1 MPARQFWFL
10 FTAVLTAATS
20 AVFLAP
26 NSSTL
31 ILSALA
37 ACVLVASIILIV
49 IRSRTGNRWPFIA
62 LPLTLVGSAG
72 IVIALIS
79 SSAIRW
85 LILILVSLS
94 IGICMDAILATKSKT
109 NTTNISDNRLLY
121 TLGHLALLTVFFT
134 TSGMA
139 ALATY
144 FNLPS
149 ALIIVLF
156 TWMIYISGRGFT
168 ASVPHLST
176 HERWSIIVLL
186 TVAMV
191 QVFIA
196 LIALPFHFVIIGGLA
211 AIIFYCLSGVA
222 RTATLGLLNRSLII
236 RYVSGSVAA
245 IAIVLA
251 TAQWI

>member
-1 MPARQFWFL
+1 MV
-10 FTAVLTAATS
+10 T
-20 AVFLAP
+20 
-26 NSSTL
+26 
-31 ILSALA
+31 
-37 ACVLVASIILIV
+37 
-49 IRSRTGNRWPFIA
+49 RSRTGNRWPFIA
-62 LPLTLVGSAG
+62 LPLTLAASSG
-72 IVIALIS
+72 IVIALVS
-79 SSAIRW
+79 NPTIRW
-85 LILILVSLS
+85 LILILAS
-94 IGICMDAILATKSKT
+94 ISVGICVDAILATKSKT
-109 NTTNISDNRLLY
+109 TTTNIPDNRLLY

-156 TWMIYISGRGFT
+156 TWMIYIAGRGFT

-176 HERWSIIVLL
+176 QERWSIIVLL

-191 QVFIA
+191 QVFIV
-196 LIALPFHFVIIGGLA
+196 LIALPFHFVIIGGVA
-211 AIIFYCLSGVA
+211 AIIFYCLSGIA

-236 RYVSGSVAA
+236 RYVSGSVLA